1 MPAHAPYL
9 LHPDVGTAAAFTDS
23 AMFVALLVAVI
34 AGVAVLV
41 PAFIWPWRLFVIDP
55 RYTHS

>member
-1 MPAHAPYL
+1 
-9 LHPDVGTAAAFTDS
+9 
-23 AMFVALLVAVI
+23 MFVALLVAVI

-41 PAFIWPWRLFVIDP
+41 PAFIWPWRLFVVDP